1 MACAIRVKDEIKRI
15 QIPGSEYVLE
25 SKISYEK
32 NKGVI
37 YREVM
42 R

>member
-1 MACAIRVKDEIKRI
+1 MACAIRVTDEIKRI